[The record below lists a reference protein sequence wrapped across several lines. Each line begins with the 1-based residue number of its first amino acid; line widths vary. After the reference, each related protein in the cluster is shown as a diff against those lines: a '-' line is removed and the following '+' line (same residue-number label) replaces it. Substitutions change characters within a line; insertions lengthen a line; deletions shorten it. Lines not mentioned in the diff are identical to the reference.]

1 MKLLKCKMC
10 NGEVDIVGGEYSVNK
25 KVKCKKCKF
34 SNLNENINN
43 ISPEIVIIKKR
54 NTDNID

>member
-10 NGEVDIVGGEYSVNK
+10 NGEVDIVGGEFSVNK
-25 KVKCKKCKF
+25 KIKCRKCKF
-34 SNLNENINN
+34 SNVNDFNN

-54 NTDNID
+54 NSDITD